1 MEGGHSWPPSSERQA
16 GQECPASFGLSS
28 GRRFNRFRRR
38 TCMNP
43 EKETRAMNAKEGID
57 TALTIGVARYPI
69 QSFCLGV
76 RCALGVKS
84 NGIFQVQ
91 RSRGAPGPMPQT
103 VRRREKMPGIRGQIR
118 DFHARLQICSCVS
131 PGIPLILRCSYW

>member
-1 MEGGHSWPPSSERQA
+1 
-16 GQECPASFGLSS
+16 
-28 GRRFNRFRRR
+28 
-38 TCMNP
+38 MNP

-91 RSRGAPGPMPQT
+91 RSRVAPGPMPQT
-103 VRRREKMPGIRGQIR
+103 VRRREKMPV
-118 DFHARLQICSCVS
+118 AREPNPGFSC
-131 PGIPLILRCSYW
+131 PAANLLLRVTRNSSHPALLVLVTR